1 MNLLQVAWWNV
12 RTLRRRLLGLV
23 AMVAVAGAVCLSAI
37 GIASNAQGTTTSQVG
52 ESTANRSV
60 TVDSPEGRPDTAQL
74 TDATE
79 QRLAKI
85 AHVVS
90 VQHRLQVSMPVRD
103 NPEGA
108 DLLYA
113 TTYRKALAPPVVKS
127 VRKQLFPLHRGEV
140 VFPAATHGVDLSSM
154 VGRTV
159 TVDAHHYVRPGV
171 GDTVSDRV
179 KVVGLY
185 DPGWQFDGPD
195 TAYVDDATVVKWAAA
210 AAGKTTDDYLRTS
223 GWDQLTVVA
232 DSAAHVPGVL
242 KTVQKMNYPAV
253 ALQQQLEALPGVLQ
267 LVALTGNVLLGV
279 LGVLAFAG
287 AVTVTGALGRQRAQE
302 VGILKAVGFRG
313 RSVTGML
320 VAEMAIAGAVAAAAG
335 VVLAVGVAG
344 AAAAGLR
351 RIGDIA
357 PYVHDTVPLPSL
369 PTMVSLSVAT
379 VVVVAAGAVLPARRA
394 ARMSPTEA
402 MKDW

>member
-1 MNLLQVAWWNV
+1 MNLLRMAWWNV
-12 RTLRRRLLGLV
+12 RALHRRLLGLV
-23 AMVAVAGAVCLSAI
+23 TMVAVAGAVCLSAI
-37 GIASNAQGTTTSQVG
+37 GVASNAQASTDSQVG

-60 TVDSPEGRPDTAQL
+60 TVDSPEGRPDTARL
-74 TDATE
+74 TEATE
-79 QRLAKI
+79 KRLAAI
-85 AHVVS
+85 AHVES

-113 TTYRKALAPPVVKS
+113 TTYRESLAPPVVRS
-127 VRKQLFPLHRGEV
+127 VRERLFPLQPGEV
-140 VFPAATHGVDLSSM
+140 VFPASTHGVDLSSM

-159 TVDAHHYVRPGV
+159 TVDAHRYVRPGV
-171 GDTVSDRV
+171 GGTVSSRV

-195 TAYVDDATVVKWAAA
+195 AAYADDASVVKWAAG

-232 DSAAHVPGVL
+232 DSASHVPDVL
-242 KTVQKMNYPAV
+242 RAVQGMNYPAV
-253 ALQQQLEALPGVLQ
+253 TLQQQLQALPGVLE
-267 LVALTGNVLLGV
+267 LVRLTGNVLIGV
-279 LGVLAFAG
+279 LGVLAFVG

-302 VGILKAVGFRG
+302 VGILKAVGFRSG
-313 RSVTGML
+313 SVMGML

-335 VVLAVGVAG
+335 VVLAVGASS

-351 RIGDIA
+351 RFGEIA
-357 PYVHDTVPLPSL
+357 PYVHDTVPLPGTPVL
-369 PTMVSLSVAT
+369 VALSVAT
-379 VVVVAAGAVLPARRA
+379 VVVVAAGAVLPAGRA